1 MANFIY
7 IFDKTAKIVNFNLQE
22 LFEARDVKI
31 PLSADSEYGRKD
43 KNILPHR
50 ISSIIIIS
58 RYLFFL

>member
-7 IFDKTAKIVNFNLQE
+7 IFDKTAKIVNFNL
-22 LFEARDVKI
+22 RDVKI

-50 ISSIIIIS
+50 ISSIIII
-58 RYLFFL
+58 

>member
-50 ISSIIIIS
+50 ISSIIII
-58 RYLFFL
+58 